1 MNKNVITGIILG
13 IIVLI
18 LCYIAFNWEKET
30 VIDETP
36 SYTITNDS
44 LKFKKEFEANNNK
57 KNKVNFSIKNY
68 STVTYSSYEEIFKK
82 LESDESYILFFAS
95 STDENSRIMAS
106 VLVDKALTLKEDI
119 YYLDIS
125 NDMDTK
131 ELTKDGKIK
140 TIKKGSDNYYELVK
154 KLNGYL
160 PAYKELN
167 DDNVKRIYLPAV
179 VFIQKGKI
187 KKVVNIPIEISER
200 KYNQTLS
207 GEEINI
213 LNNALSI

>member
-1 MNKNVITGIILG
+1 MNKNVITGVILG

-44 LKFKKEFEANNNK
+44 LKFKKEFEANNDK
-57 KNKVNFSIKNY
+57 KNKVNISIKNY
-68 STVTYSSYEEIFKK
+68 STVTYSSYEELFKK

-106 VLVDKALTLKEDI
+106 VLVDKALTLKENI

-167 DDNVKRIYLPAV
+167 DDTVKRIYLPAV

-187 KKVVNIPIEISER
+187 KKVVNIPDEISER

>member
-44 LKFKKEFEANNNK
+44 LKFKKEFEANNGK
-57 KNKVNFSIKNY
+57 KNKVNISIKNY

-125 NDMDTK
+125 KDIDKK
-131 ELTKDGKIK
+131 ELSKDGKIK
-140 TIKKGSDNYYELVK
+140 TIKKGSDSYYELIQ
-154 KLNGYL
+154 KLIGYL
-160 PAYKELN
+160 PVYKGLN
-167 DDNVKRIYLPAV
+167 DETIKRIYLPTV
-179 VFIQKGKI
+179 IIVNEGKI
-187 KKVVNIPIEISER
+187 IKVINLPKEIHNR
-200 KYNQTLS
+200 KYNKNLTE
-207 GEEINI
+207 EEIKT
-213 LNNALSI
+213 LNNLFVY

>member
-44 LKFKKEFEANNNK
+44 LKFKKEFEANNDK
-57 KNKVNFSIKNY
+57 KNKVNISIKNY

-106 VLVDKALTLKEDI
+106 ILVDKALTLKEDI
-119 YYLDIS
+119 YYLDIT
-125 NDMDTK
+125 NDIDKK

-160 PAYKELN
+160 PSYEGLK
-167 DDNVKRIYLPAV
+167 DDTIKRVYIPTV
-179 VFIQKGKI
+179 VFVSKGKI
-187 KKVVNIPIEISER
+187 IKMVNIPSEIDNR
-200 KYNQTLS
+200 KYSKTLS
-207 GEEINI
+207 DEELKILSDALNI
-213 LNNALSI
+213 

>member
-44 LKFKKEFEANNNK
+44 LKFKKEFEANNDK
-57 KNKVNFSIKNY
+57 KNKVNISIKNY

-106 VLVDKALTLKEDI
+106 VLVDKALILKEDI

-160 PAYKELN
+160 PVYKELN

-187 KKVVNIPIEISER
+187 KKVVNIPVEISER

>member
-44 LKFKKEFEANNNK
+44 LKFKKEFEANNDK
-57 KNKVNFSIKNY
+57 KNKVNISIKNY

-106 VLVDKALTLKEDI
+106 ILVDKALTLKEDI
-119 YYLDIS
+119 YYLDIT
-125 NDMDTK
+125 NDIDKK

-160 PAYKELN
+160 PSYEGLK
-167 DDNVKRIYLPAV
+167 DDTIKRVYIPTV
-179 VFIQKGKI
+179 VFVSKGIII
-187 KKVVNIPIEISER
+187 KMVNIPSEIDNR
-200 KYNQTLS
+200 KYSKTLS
-207 GEEINI
+207 DEELKILSDALNI
-213 LNNALSI
+213 

>member
-1 MNKNVITGIILG
+1 MNKNVITGVILG

-44 LKFKKEFEANNNK
+44 LKFKKEFEANNDK
-57 KNKVNFSIKNY
+57 KNKVNISIKNY

-106 VLVDKALTLKEDI
+106 ILVDKALTLKEDI

-167 DDNVKRIYLPAV
+167 DDTVKRIYLPAV

-187 KKVVNIPIEISER
+187 NKVVNIPDEISER

>member
-187 KKVVNIPIEISER
+187 KKVVNIPVEISER

>member
-1 MNKNVITGIILG
+1 MNKNVITGVILG

-44 LKFKKEFEANNNK
+44 LKFKKEFEANNDK
-57 KNKVNFSIKNY
+57 KNKVNISIKNY

-187 KKVVNIPIEISER
+187 KKVVNIPDEISER

>member
-44 LKFKKEFEANNNK
+44 LKFKKEFEANNDK
-57 KNKVNFSIKNY
+57 KNKVNISIKNY

-106 VLVDKALTLKEDI
+106 ILVDKALTLKENI
-119 YYLDIS
+119 YYLDIT
-125 NDMDTK
+125 NDVDKK

-160 PAYKELN
+160 PSYEGLK
-167 DDNVKRIYLPAV
+167 DDTIKRVYIPTV
-179 VFIQKGKI
+179 VFVSKGKI
-187 KKVVNIPIEISER
+187 IKMVNIPSEIDNR
-200 KYNQTLS
+200 KYSKTLS
-207 GEEINI
+207 DEELKI
-213 LNNALSI
+213 LSDALNV

>member
-44 LKFKKEFEANNNK
+44 LKFKKEFEANNDK
-57 KNKVNFSIKNY
+57 KNKVNISIKNY

-125 NDMDTK
+125 KDIDKK
-131 ELTKDGKIK
+131 ELSKDGKIK
-140 TIKKGSDNYYELVK
+140 TIKKGSDSYYELIQ
-154 KLNGYL
+154 KLIEYL
-160 PAYKELN
+160 PVYKGLN
-167 DDNVKRIYLPAV
+167 DETIKRIYLPTV
-179 VFIQKGKI
+179 IIVNEGKI
-187 KKVVNIPIEISER
+187 IKVINLPKEIHNR
-200 KYNQTLS
+200 KYNKNLTE
-207 GEEINI
+207 EEIKT
-213 LNNALSI
+213 LNNLFVY

>member
-44 LKFKKEFEANNNK
+44 LKFKKEFEANNDK
-57 KNKVNFSIKNY
+57 KNKVNISIKNY

-187 KKVVNIPIEISER
+187 KKVVNIPVEISER

>member
-1 MNKNVITGIILG
+1 MNKNVITGVILG

-44 LKFKKEFEANNNK
+44 LKFKKEFEANNDK
-57 KNKVNFSIKNY
+57 KNKVNISIKNY

-167 DDNVKRIYLPAV
+167 DDTVKRIYLPAV

-187 KKVVNIPIEISER
+187 KKVVNIPDEISER

>member
-18 LCYIAFNWEKET
+18 LCYTAFNWKKEL

-44 LKFKKEFEANNNK
+44 LKFKKEFETNNDK
-57 KNKVNFSIKNY
+57 KNKVNISIKNY

-125 NDMDTK
+125 KDIDTK

-160 PAYKELN
+160 PAYKGLN
-167 DDNVKRIYLPAV
+167 DDTIKRIYIPTV
-179 VFIQKGKI
+179 VFIQKGII
-187 KKVVNIPIEISER
+187 KKVVNIPDEISER

>member
-57 KNKVNFSIKNY
+57 KNKVNISIKNY
-68 STVTYSSYEEIFKK
+68 STVTYSSHEEIFKK

-187 KKVVNIPIEISER
+187 KKVVNIPVEISER

>member
-1 MNKNVITGIILG
+1 MNKNVITGVILG

-44 LKFKKEFEANNNK
+44 LKFKKEFEANNDK
-57 KNKVNFSIKNY
+57 KNKVNISIKNY

-82 LESDESYILFFAS
+82 LESNESYILFFAS

-106 VLVDKALTLKEDI
+106 VLVDKALTLKENI

-167 DDNVKRIYLPAV
+167 DDTVKRIYLPAV

-187 KKVVNIPIEISER
+187 KKVVNIPDEISER

>member
-44 LKFKKEFEANNNK
+44 LKFKKEFEANNDK
-57 KNKVNFSIKNY
+57 KNKVNISIKNY

-106 VLVDKALTLKEDI
+106 ILVDKALTLKENI
-119 YYLDIS
+119 YYLDIT
-125 NDMDTK
+125 NDVDKK

-160 PAYKELN
+160 PSYEGLK
-167 DDNVKRIYLPAV
+167 DDTIKRVYIPTV
-179 VFIQKGKI
+179 VFVSKGKI
-187 KKVVNIPIEISER
+187 IKMVNIPSEIDNR
-200 KYNQTLS
+200 KYSKTLS
-207 GEEINI
+207 DEELKILSDALNI
-213 LNNALSI
+213 

>member
-44 LKFKKEFEANNNK
+44 LKFKKEFEANNDK
-57 KNKVNFSIKNY
+57 KNKVNISIKNY

-125 NDMDTK
+125 KDIDKK
-131 ELTKDGKIK
+131 ELSKDGKIK
-140 TIKKGSDNYYELVK
+140 TIKKGSDSYYELIQ
-154 KLNGYL
+154 KLIEYL
-160 PAYKELN
+160 PVYKGLN
-167 DDNVKRIYLPAV
+167 DETIKRIYLPTV
-179 VFIQKGKI
+179 IIVNEGKI
-187 KKVVNIPIEISER
+187 IKVINIPKEIHNR
-200 KYNQTLS
+200 KYNKNLTE
-207 GEEINI
+207 EEIKT
-213 LNNALSI
+213 LNNLFVY

>member
-1 MNKNVITGIILG
+1 MNKNVITGVILG

-44 LKFKKEFEANNNK
+44 LKFKKEFEANNDK
-57 KNKVNFSIKNY
+57 KNKVNISIKNY

-187 KKVVNIPIEISER
+187 KKVVNIPVEISER

>member
-44 LKFKKEFEANNNK
+44 LKFKKEFEANNDK
-57 KNKVNFSIKNY
+57 KNKVNISIKNY

-106 VLVDKALTLKEDI
+106 ILVDKALTLKEDI
-119 YYLDIS
+119 YYLDIT
-125 NDMDTK
+125 NDIDKK

-160 PAYKELN
+160 PSYEGLK
-167 DDNVKRIYLPAV
+167 DDTIKRVYIPTV
-179 VFIQKGKI
+179 VFVSKGKI
-187 KKVVNIPIEISER
+187 IKMVNIPSEIDNR
-200 KYNQTLS
+200 KYSKTLS
-207 GEEINI
+207 DEELKI
-213 LNNALSI
+213 LSDALNV

>member
-57 KNKVNFSIKNY
+57 KNKVNISIKNY

-187 KKVVNIPIEISER
+187 KKVVNIPVEISER

>member
-44 LKFKKEFEANNNK
+44 LKFKKEFEANNDK
-57 KNKVNFSIKNY
+57 KNKVNISIKNY

-106 VLVDKALTLKEDI
+106 VLVDKALTLKQDI

-179 VFIQKGKI
+179 VFIQKGNI
-187 KKVVNIPIEISER
+187 KKVVNIPVEISER

>member
-1 MNKNVITGIILG
+1 MNKNVITGVILG

-30 VIDETP
+30 VMDETP

-44 LKFKKEFEANNNK
+44 LKFKKEFEANNDK
-57 KNKVNFSIKNY
+57 KNKVNISIKNY

-82 LESDESYILFFAS
+82 LESDKSYILFFAS

-167 DDNVKRIYLPAV
+167 DDTVKRIYLPAV

-187 KKVVNIPIEISER
+187 KKVVNIPDEISER

>member
-1 MNKNVITGIILG
+1 MKKNVITGIILG

-44 LKFKKEFEANNNK
+44 LKFKKEFEANNDK
-57 KNKVNFSIKNY
+57 KNKVNISIKNY

-106 VLVDKALTLKEDI
+106 ILVDKALTLKEDI
-119 YYLDIS
+119 YYLDIT
-125 NDMDTK
+125 NDIDKK

-160 PAYKELN
+160 PSYEGLK
-167 DDNVKRIYLPAV
+167 DDTIKRVYIPTV
-179 VFIQKGKI
+179 VFVSKGKI
-187 KKVVNIPIEISER
+187 IKMVNIPSEIDNR
-200 KYNQTLS
+200 KYSKTLS
-207 GEEINI
+207 DEELKI
-213 LNNALSI
+213 LSDALNV

>member
-44 LKFKKEFEANNNK
+44 LKFKKEFEANNDK
-57 KNKVNFSIKNY
+57 KNKVNISIKNY

-106 VLVDKALTLKEDI
+106 VLVDKALTLKQDI

-154 KLNGYL
+154 KLKGYL

-187 KKVVNIPIEISER
+187 KKVVNIPVEISER

>member
-1 MNKNVITGIILG
+1 MKKNVITGIILG

-44 LKFKKEFEANNNK
+44 LKFKKEFEANNDK
-57 KNKVNFSIKNY
+57 KNKVNISIKNY

-106 VLVDKALTLKEDI
+106 ILVDKALTLKEDI
-119 YYLDIS
+119 YYLDIT
-125 NDMDTK
+125 NDVDKK

-140 TIKKGSDNYYELVK
+140 TIIIGSDNYYELVK

-160 PAYKELN
+160 PSYEGLK
-167 DDNVKRIYLPAV
+167 DDTIKRVYIPTV
-179 VFIQKGKI
+179 VFVSKGKI
-187 KKVVNIPIEISER
+187 IKMVNIPSEIDNR
-200 KYNQTLS
+200 KYSKTLS
-207 GEEINI
+207 DEELKI
-213 LNNALSI
+213 LSDALNV

>member
-57 KNKVNFSIKNY
+57 KNKVNISIKNY

-106 VLVDKALTLKEDI
+106 VLVDKALILKEDI

-154 KLNGYL
+154 KLKGYL

-187 KKVVNIPIEISER
+187 KKVVNIPVEISER

>member
-1 MNKNVITGIILG
+1 MNKNVITGVILG

-30 VIDETP
+30 VMDETP

-44 LKFKKEFEANNNK
+44 LKFKKEFEANNDK
-57 KNKVNFSIKNY
+57 KNKVNISIKNY

-167 DDNVKRIYLPAV
+167 DDTVKRIYLPAV

-187 KKVVNIPIEISER
+187 KKVVNIPDEISER

>member
-18 LCYIAFNWEKET
+18 LCYIAFNWKSEK
-30 VIDETP
+30 VKDETP

-44 LKFKKEFEANNNK
+44 LKFKKEFEANNDK
-57 KNKVNFSIKNY
+57 KNKVNISIKNY

-154 KLNGYL
+154 KLYGYL

-167 DDNVKRIYLPAV
+167 DDTVKRIYLPAV

-187 KKVVNIPIEISER
+187 KKVVNIPVEISER

>member
-44 LKFKKEFEANNNK
+44 LKFKKEFEANNDK
-57 KNKVNFSIKNY
+57 KNKVNISIKNY

-106 VLVDKALTLKEDI
+106 VLVDKALTLKQDI

-187 KKVVNIPIEISER
+187 KKVVNIPVEISER

>member
-44 LKFKKEFEANNNK
+44 LKFKKEFEANNDK
-57 KNKVNFSIKNY
+57 KNKVNISIKNY

-106 VLVDKALTLKEDI
+106 ILVDKALTLKEDI
-119 YYLDIS
+119 YYLDIT
-125 NDMDTK
+125 NDVDKK

-160 PAYKELN
+160 PSYEGLK
-167 DDNVKRIYLPAV
+167 DDTIKRVYIPTV
-179 VFIQKGKI
+179 VFVSKGKI
-187 KKVVNIPIEISER
+187 IKMVNIPSEIDNR
-200 KYNQTLS
+200 KYSKTLS
-207 GEEINI
+207 DEELKI
-213 LNNALSI
+213 LSDALNV

>member
-1 MNKNVITGIILG
+1 MNKNVITGVILG

-18 LCYIAFNWEKET
+18 LCYTAFNWKKEL

-44 LKFKKEFEANNNK
+44 LKFKKEFEANNDK
-57 KNKVNFSIKNY
+57 KNKVNISIKNY

-125 NDMDTK
+125 KDIDTK

-160 PAYKELN
+160 PAYKGLN
-167 DDNVKRIYLPAV
+167 DDTIKRIYIPTV
-179 VFIQKGKI
+179 VFIQEGII
-187 KKVVNIPIEISER
+187 KKVVNIPDEISER

>member
-44 LKFKKEFEANNNK
+44 LKFKKEFEANNDK
-57 KNKVNFSIKNY
+57 KNKVNISIKNY

-167 DDNVKRIYLPAV
+167 DDTVKRIYLPAV

-187 KKVVNIPIEISER
+187 KKVVNIPDEISER

>member
-44 LKFKKEFEANNNK
+44 LKFKKEFEANNDK
-57 KNKVNFSIKNY
+57 KNKVNISIKNY

-167 DDNVKRIYLPAV
+167 DDTVKRIYLPAV

-187 KKVVNIPIEISER
+187 KKVVNIPVEISER

>member
-18 LCYIAFNWEKET
+18 LCYIAFNWKSEK
-30 VIDETP
+30 VKDETP

-44 LKFKKEFEANNNK
+44 LKFKKEFEANNDK
-57 KNKVNFSIKNY
+57 KNKVNISIKNY

-106 VLVDKALTLKEDI
+106 ILVDKALTLKENI
-119 YYLDIS
+119 YYLDIT
-125 NDMDTK
+125 NDIDKK

-160 PAYKELN
+160 PSYEGLK
-167 DDNVKRIYLPAV
+167 DDTIKRVYIPTV
-179 VFIQKGKI
+179 VFVSKGKI
-187 KKVVNIPIEISER
+187 IKMVNIPSEIDNR
-200 KYNQTLS
+200 KYSKTLS
-207 GEEINI
+207 DEELKILSDALNI
-213 LNNALSI
+213 

>member
-1 MNKNVITGIILG
+1 MNKNVITGVILG

-44 LKFKKEFEANNNK
+44 LKFKKEFEANNDK
-57 KNKVNFSIKNY
+57 KNKVNISIKNY

-82 LESDESYILFFAS
+82 LESNESYILFFAS

-106 VLVDKALTLKEDI
+106 VLVDKALTLKENI

-167 DDNVKRIYLPAV
+167 DDTVKRIYLPAV

-187 KKVVNIPIEISER
+187 KKVVNIPVEISER

>member
-1 MNKNVITGIILG
+1 MNKNVITGVILG

-44 LKFKKEFEANNNK
+44 LKFKKEFEANNDK
-57 KNKVNFSIKNY
+57 KNKVNIAIKNY

-140 TIKKGSDNYYELVK
+140 TIKKGSGNYYELVK

-167 DDNVKRIYLPAV
+167 DDTVKRIYLPAV

-187 KKVVNIPIEISER
+187 KKVVNIPDEISER

-207 GEEINI
+207 SEEINI

>member
-44 LKFKKEFEANNNK
+44 LKFKKEFEANNDK
-57 KNKVNFSIKNY
+57 KNKVNISIKNY

-106 VLVDKALTLKEDI
+106 VLVDKALILKEDI

-160 PAYKELN
+160 PVYKELN

-187 KKVVNIPIEISER
+187 KKVVNIPDEISER

-213 LNNALSI
+213 LNNALNI

>member
-1 MNKNVITGIILG
+1 MNKNVITSVSLG

-44 LKFKKEFEANNNK
+44 LKFKKEFEANNDK
-57 KNKVNFSIKNY
+57 KNKVNISIKNY

-95 STDENSRIMAS
+95 SNDENSRIMAS

-131 ELTKDGKIK
+131 ELTIDGKIK

-167 DDNVKRIYLPAV
+167 DDTVKRIYLPAV

-187 KKVVNIPIEISER
+187 KKAVNIPDEISER